1 MKEEQI
7 LTALTSICE
16 IDLED
21 DVSFEIK
28 SVSMIRKGDIYGG
41 YCARID
47 AVYDTIITPLSIDV
61 STGDVITPCA
71 IKYEFEGIFDEDLYQ
86 ELTAELLKCIRY
98 FRDVE

>member
-28 SVSMIRKGDIYGG
+28 SVSMIRKGIYM
-41 YCARID
+41 
-47 AVYDTIITPLSIDV
+47 V
-61 STGDVITPCA
+61 
-71 IKYEFEGIFDEDLYQ
+71 GIVQ
-86 ELTAELLKCIRY
+86 G
-98 FRDVE
+98 